1 MFRVKCRDNNGTCT
15 VVKTTEWF
23 AVNVSINEFDIQS
36 FLLSNAIMQMTRD
49 SFNKAS
55 LIV

>member
-1 MFRVKCRDNNGTCT
+1 MFRVKCRDNDGTCT
-15 VVKTTEWF
+15 VVKTTGWF

-36 FLLSNAIMQMTRD
+36 CLLSNAIMQMTSD